1 MDGLLPKLL
10 LLMLLPAMFAAPA
23 AATTYEVG
31 PGKPYPGLQSVAPL
45 LGPGDLV
52 LVDGGTTYP
61 GGVVLDRAGT
71 AAQPIVI
78 RGVRVGGARPRIS
91 GATNTLEVRANHYVL
106 ESLDLTGGSFRCLY
120 HHAHNVVAR
129 DLAIHG
135 CAAHGLLG
143 ADDDSGTLVLEYS
156 EIYDCGAGTTQHCI
170 YMATDEVTY
179 PGSVFRMQ
187 HNYVHGA
194 NGGNAVKSRAQRNEI
209 YFNWIEGALYHELE
223 LIGPDPAGGNAIP
236 GVREDSD
243 VVGNVLRKVN
253 TFSVTRFG
261 GDGTGASEGRYRFAF
276 NTVITQPGGGA
287 VFRLFDPLESVE
299 MHGNVFY
306 GANGAT
312 VNMLREV
319 EAVWVAGRV
328 VGGDRNWVTSGS
340 QNVPP
345 EWTGT
350 ITGTNPGFV
359 NFSALDLRPSAT
371 APIRDVGPADTTSP
385 PGHPFP
391 SPLFPPALTP
401 PQHSPAAPGTALARP
416 GDGALDA
423 GAYEFGTGA
432 GGYPRPVGATPLR
445 VSLTPAFRPCTSAN
459 RGHGPPLS
467 YGSCTPAEPGS
478 NRLTVGSPDSNGQ
491 AANAHGSVRYGVV
504 AGDPGT
510 PANESDVQVAVS
522 LADVRRQGTLADYAG
537 ELSVEQVVQITDRLN
552 GPSQLEPATVQA
564 NVFRYAVP
572 CAVTPSTSVGAS
584 CALQASFNAIVPG
597 AVVEGKRAVWE
608 LKAIE
613 VFDGGPDDQAGT
625 TNGNTLFQ
633 HQGVFVP

>member
-1 MDGLLPKLL
+1 MAALLPMLVLL
-10 LLMLLPAMFAAPA
+10 LSGAFAAPA
-23 AATTYEVG
+23 AATTYQVG
-31 PGKPYPGLQSVAPL
+31 PGKPHANLQGVAPL

-52 LVDGGTTYP
+52 LVDGGVTYP
-61 GGVVLDRAGT
+61 GGVVLDRPGT

-78 RGVRVGGARPRIS
+78 RGVRVGGARPRINGS
-91 GATNTLEVRANHYVL
+91 TNTLEVRANHYVL
-106 ESLDLTGGSFRCLY
+106 EGLELTGGTFRCLY

-129 DLAIHG
+129 DLSVHG

-143 ADDDSGTLVLEYS
+143 ADDDSGSLLLEYS
-156 EIYDCGAGTTQHCI
+156 EFYDCGAGTTQHCI

-187 HNYVHGA
+187 HNYVHGT
-194 NGGNAVKSRAQRNEI
+194 NGGNAVKSRAQRNEV

-243 VVGNVLRKVN
+243 VVGNVLRQTN

-306 GANGAT
+306 GAGGAA

-319 EAVWVAGRV
+319 EAEWVGGRV

-350 ITGTNPGFV
+350 ITGTNPGFAD
-359 NFSALDLRPSAT
+359 FASLDLRPTAA
-371 APIRDVGPADTTSP
+371 APIRNAGPAATSSP

-391 SPLFPPALTP
+391 APLFPPALMP
-401 PQHSPAAPGTALARP
+401 PLHVPAAPGTAAART

-423 GAYEFGTGA
+423 GAYEFGAGA
-432 GGYPRPVGATPLR
+432 VGYPRPKAATQLR
-445 VSLTPAFRPCTSAN
+445 VSLVPAFRPCVSPN
-459 RGHGPPLS
+459 RQHGPPLAF
-467 YGSCTPAEPGS
+467 GSCAPPQPGS
-478 NRLTVGSPDSNGQ
+478 TRLTVGTPDSNGA
-491 AANAHGSVRYGVV
+491 AANGLGSLRYGAVV
-504 AGDPGT
+504 GDVT
-510 PANESDVQVAVS
+510 VAAS
-522 LADVRRQGTLADYAG
+522 FTDVRRQGTLADYPG
-537 ELSVEQVVQITDRLN
+537 ELSVEQAVQITDRFS
-552 GPSQLEPATVQA
+552 GASQNEPATAQA
-564 NVFRYAVP
+564 GVFRFAVP
-572 CAVTPSTSVGAS
+572 CTPTAAIATGATCS
-584 CALQASFNAIVPG
+584 LHSSFNAIAPG
-597 AVVEGKRAVWE
+597 AVAQGRLAVWE
-608 LKAIE
+608 LGAVE
-613 VFDGGPDDQAGT
+613 VFDGGADDLAATAGD
-625 TNGNTLFQ
+625 NTLFQ
-633 HQGVFVP
+633 RQGVFAP